1 MAPSKKKAASAK
13 QKAAKAKKDAAT
25 RDLSHVLRNQ
35 PAGITVTDAQHD
47 ANVASAI
54 WCMYPLADTHA
65 LTNAG
70 ADVRVPAISICIRTR
85 DKHAAVAA
93 NVALGHLLVS
103 PSTAGLPDL
112 KAKSPVFSECTDL
125 GGSLRVVLALPA
137 HGPERNN
144 LGAPTDCLRLAVA
157 RSYGKLMFS
166 VVPAPWQVGSF

>member
-1 MAPSKKKAASAK
+1 MKEVEQAFTRATSAARSGVRSGLHSTGAHVTSA
-13 QKAAKAKKDAAT
+13 
-25 RDLSHVLRNQ
+25 DLS
-35 PAGITVTDAQHD
+35 IST
-47 ANVASAI
+47 I

-103 PSTAGLPDL
+103 PSTAGVPDL